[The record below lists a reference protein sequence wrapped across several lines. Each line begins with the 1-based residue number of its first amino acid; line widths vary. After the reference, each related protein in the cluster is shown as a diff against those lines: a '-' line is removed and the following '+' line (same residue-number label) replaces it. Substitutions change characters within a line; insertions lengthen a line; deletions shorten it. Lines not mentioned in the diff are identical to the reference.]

1 MLPRVMQIRERR
13 LALLIAL
20 TAIAWHLS
28 GVFAPPR
35 IPGGVKNTEAR
46 DFASYHYAA
55 IATKRGQN
63 PYAKTTLDRIAKR
76 EGYRSSVHPYLYPP
90 PFLLGVYWSVPIQ
103 LPAAFAIHKVMQTLA
118 CWIGV
123 WGLIRWWRPL
133 GAPVR
138 ETALIALAGSYG
150 VIYGLQMGQT
160 NASVFA
166 LTMLGLW
173 ACERKRS
180 GLGGALVGIACM
192 CKMAPALFVLWW
204 AWKRRWRAAA
214 ASVITAVVLSLMT
227 LPIVDLETQWSFYRD
242 VLPSMASGEYN
253 GLTIRIDMFGNH
265 SLSNL
270 WHQVFPSGENVLSG
284 LARTAATATVI
295 ALLALLAASMKRTQQ
310 NATRT
315 AAQVGLVGLTMI
327 LVPVYTYEHHLI
339 WAMPATVVTLTAL
352 AQGTIGRGWA
362 PLLAFAFV
370 ALSFPLPHLK
380 ELSTQA
386 LEGLPALAW
395 AAQESKTL
403 AMLVLWACC
412 AQISRH
418 REVS

>member
-1 MLPRVMQIRERR
+1 MLRRVMQIRERR

-20 TAIAWHLS
+20 TAIAWHLC

-35 IPGGVKNTEAR
+35 IPGSVKNTEAR

-63 PYAKTTLDRIAKR
+63 PYAKPTLDRIAKR

-90 PFLLGVYWSVPIQ
+90 PFLLAVYWSVPIQ
-103 LPAAFAIHKVMQTLA
+103 LPAAFAIHKVSQALA
-118 CWIGV
+118 CWIGL
-123 WGLIRWWRPL
+123 WGLIRWWRPM
-133 GAPVR
+133 GGPVR

-150 VIYGLQMGQT
+150 MIYGLQMGQA

-173 ACERKRS
+173 AGERQRHT
-180 GLGGALVGIACM
+180 LAGALVGTACM
-192 CKMAPALFVLWW
+192 WKMAPALFVLWW
-204 AWKRRWRAAA
+204 AWKRKWRAVGAAVSAA
-214 ASVITAVVLSLMT
+214 AVLSLMT
-227 LPIVDLETQWSFYRD
+227 LSIMDAQTQWTFYRD

-253 GLTIRIDMFGNH
+253 GLAIRIDMFGNH

-270 WHQVFPSGENVLSG
+270 WHQLFPSGENVLSG
-284 LARTAATATVI
+284 LARTLATATAVT
-295 ALLALLAASMKRTQQ
+295 LLALLAMCMKRAPQ

-315 AAQVGLVGLTMI
+315 AAQVALVCLTMI

-339 WAMPATVVTLTAL
+339 WSIPATVVALTAL
-352 AQGTIGRGWA
+352 ARGTIGLAWS
-362 PLLAFAFV
+362 PMLAFAFV

-386 LEGLPALAW
+386 LSDLPALAW
-395 AAQESKTL
+395 MVQESKTFAL
-403 AMLVLWACC
+403 LILWVCC
-412 AQISRH
+412 AHISR
-418 REVS
+418 RP

>member
-1 MLPRVMQIRERR
+1 MQIRERR

-20 TAIAWHLS
+20 TAIAWHLC

-35 IPGGVKNTEAR
+35 ISGSVKNTEAR

-55 IATKRGQN
+55 IATKRGQS

-103 LPAAFAIHKVMQTLA
+103 LPAAFTIHKLMQTLA

-123 WGLIRWWRPL
+123 WGLIRWWRPM
-133 GAPVR
+133 GGPVR

-150 VIYGLQMGQT
+150 MIYGLQMGQA

-173 ACERKRS
+173 ATERKRQT
-180 GLGGALVGIACM
+180 LGGALVGIACM
-192 CKMAPALFVLWW
+192 WKMAPALFVLWW
-204 AWKRRWRAAA
+204 AWKGKWRAALSSVLA
-214 ASVITAVVLSLMT
+214 AILLSVMT
-227 LPIVDLETQWSFYRD
+227 LPIMDLQTQWSFYRD

-270 WHQVFPSGENVLSG
+270 WHQLFPSGENVLSG
-284 LARTAATATVI
+284 LARTAASASAVT
-295 ALLALLAASMKRTQQ
+295 LLALLGMSMKRTQQ

-315 AAQVGLVGLTMI
+315 AAQVSLVCLTMI
-327 LVPVYTYEHHLI
+327 LLPVYTYEHHLI
-339 WAMPATVVTLTAL
+339 WAIPATVVTLTAL
-352 AQGTIGRGWA
+352 ANGTLSVRWA
-362 PLLAFAFV
+362 PCVAFAFV
-370 ALSFPLPHLK
+370 ALCFPLPHLK

-386 LEGLPALAW
+386 LAGLPGLAW
-395 AAQESKTL
+395 LVQESKTMAL
-403 AMLVLWACC
+403 LLLWACC
-412 AQISRH
+412 AYISRRPSH
-418 REVS
+418 S